1 MYVGIEKY
9 AMKGTVTLT
18 VFPILIQVFLK
29 QNVSFRGFIFRPL
42 ILSASPFDL
51 FKTKINIFLGPF
63 SPKMGRE
70 REREQKIGFS
80 GKVLNKSQ
88 SMKHLSIKGHK
99 FVFYLVTQK
108 KKDPSLLYKLSSIFR
123 KKANLFISKF
133 TSTAWSE
140 IKYLANKGYCY
151 SGVAMD
157 KQSAFQLIRIFQVIA
172 MHWASCCRIAV
183 VWMGL
188 KALVL
193 SAVALYNANNL
204 VFWCRFLNN
213 LEPWHT
219 VYVMQQ

>member
-1 MYVGIEKY
+1 MFLMYVGIEKY

-51 FKTKINIFLGPF
+51 FKTKINIDLT
-63 SPKMGRE
+63 KLCIREKIGRE
-70 REREQKIGFS
+70 RENRRLGFS

-172 MHWASCCRIAV
+172 MH
-183 VWMGL
+183 
-188 KALVL
+188 
-193 SAVALYNANNL
+193 
-204 VFWCRFLNN
+204 
-213 LEPWHT
+213 
-219 VYVMQQ
+219 

>member
-1 MYVGIEKY
+1 M
-9 AMKGTVTLT
+9 
-18 VFPILIQVFLK
+18 
-29 QNVSFRGFIFRPL
+29 

-51 FKTKINIFLGPF
+51 FKTKINIDLT
-63 SPKMGRE
+63 KLCIREKIGRE
-70 REREQKIGFS
+70 RENRRLGFS